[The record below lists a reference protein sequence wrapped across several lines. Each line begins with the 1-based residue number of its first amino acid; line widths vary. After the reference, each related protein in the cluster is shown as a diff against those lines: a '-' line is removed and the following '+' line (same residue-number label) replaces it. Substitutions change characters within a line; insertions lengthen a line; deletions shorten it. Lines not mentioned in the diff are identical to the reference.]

1 MAGISLIYNGVD
13 LSQWFDITDVQRNLG
28 TTHSNTMVKV
38 GQSDGQLWQY
48 MSRDAKT
55 ITITGII
62 TNANLANLRRELGA
76 AVDTDEPQQLII
88 GDDTGVYYLAIYD
101 GQPTIAEDWRS
112 GTISLTFIVP
122 DGVAH
127 SIDTKTANN
136 MPYKDVPVNLA
147 IASHAS
153 ASNTTI
159 VDGYEIL
166 MGLSEDLAG
175 KTITTSAKVIVT
187 NYQGKIDPN
196 SGDPDIEIKDGMS
209 TGNWNGLINPINVT
223 GNGVYTSVP
232 STTIKNPL
240 TGTSNQFGLKMYNL
254 NATIE
259 VWIKV
264 ELGTSASPWSP
275 NPADPEYYS
284 DTITVQNAGSYK
296 SYPVINVTMA
306 SDNGYIGLANS
317 AGGYLEF
324 GNSEE
329 VDGVTQQKTEHALA
343 LGMDSEP
350 SGVVYN
356 SGASN
361 YDNYVGDS
369 SKPNKRQGTI
379 TYGRDAIGGTAA
391 LPTYI
396 NGSYWAGPSMYLPIS
411 ANSNGFATGNF
422 SYAARGV
429 FNTDKKALGRLEQVL
444 QSGSNVAFESVLRD
458 STSNADQIVW
468 EAWIKNT
475 LVKTTTLNRK
485 VFVNNKFIQTQI
497 MRIGGQIKFVLGVVN
512 GFTGSTVKVA
522 SPVTVSSTRYDL
534 ADLAIDGWSAWFE
547 RWQGNE
553 HVISSL
559 SDVRFD
565 WVNVDYW
572 VDEPNR
578 WSNGDVVTID
588 CVNKQVLT
596 NGVPDLTLQTV
607 GNHWDDFYLAPGT
620 NEVDTAC
627 SSWATQPRVDIYY
640 QEAYV

>member
-1 MAGISLIYNGVD
+1 MAGISLTYNGVE
-13 LSQWFDITDVQRNLG
+13 LSQWLDITDVQRNLG
-28 TTHSNTMVKV
+28 TTHSNAMVKV

-55 ITITGII
+55 ITVTGII

-76 AVDTDEPQQLII
+76 AIDTDEPQQLII
-88 GDDTGVYYLAIYD
+88 GDDTGVYYNAIID
-101 GQPTIAEDWRS
+101 GQPTFAEDWRS
-112 GTISLTFIVP
+112 GTVSLSFIVP

-127 SIDTKTANN
+127 SLTTKTLTN
-136 MPYKDVPVNLA
+136 
-147 IASHAS
+147 ASEDGSVAE
-153 ASNTTI
+153 I
-159 VDGYEIL
+159 VDF
-166 MGLSEDLAG
+166 
-175 KTITTSAKVIVT
+175 
-187 NYQGKIDPN
+187 N
-196 SGDPDIEIKDGMS
+196 
-209 TGNWNGLINPINVT
+209 
-223 GNGVYTSVP
+223 
-232 STTIKNPL
+232 
-240 TGTSNQFGLKMYNL
+240 
-254 NATIE
+254 
-259 VWIKV
+259 
-264 ELGTSASPWSP
+264 
-275 NPADPEYYS
+275 
-284 DTITVQNAGSYK
+284 NAGSYK

-317 AGGYLEF
+317 AGGYLEL
-324 GNSEE
+324 GNREE

-361 YDNYVGDS
+361 YNGYGYDS

-379 TYGRDAIGGTAA
+379 TYGKDAAGGTAA

-396 NGSYWAGPSMYLPIS
+396 NGNYWAGPSMYLPIS
-411 ANSNGFATGNF
+411 ANSNGVATGNF
-422 SYAARGV
+422 SYAARGI
-429 FNTDKKALGRLEQVL
+429 FNTDKGAMGRLEQVL
-444 QSGSNVAFESVLRD
+444 QSGSDVAFESVLRD
-458 STSNADQIVW
+458 STNNADQILW
-468 EAWIKNT
+468 EVWIKNT
-475 LVKTTTLNRK
+475 QVKTTTLNRK
-485 VFVNNKFIQTQI
+485 IFVNNKFIQTQI
-497 MRIGGQIKFVLGVVN
+497 TRMGGQIKFVLSVVN

-534 ADLAIDGWSAWFE
+534 ADLAVDGWSAWFE
-547 RWQGNE
+547 RWQGNQ

-578 WSNGDVVTID
+578 WSNGDIVTID
-588 CVNKQVLT
+588 TVNKQVLT

-620 NEVDTAC
+620 NKVDTAC

>member
-13 LSQWFDITDVQRNLG
+13 LSQWFDVTDVQRNFG
-28 TTHSNTMVKV
+28 SNHSNTMVKV
-38 GQSDGQLWQY
+38 GQSDGQLWQH
-48 MSRDAKT
+48 MSRDIKT
-55 ITITGII
+55 ITISGVV
-62 TNANLANLRRELGA
+62 TNTNLANLRRELGA

-88 GDDTGVYYLAIYD
+88 GDDTGVYYNAIID
-101 GQPTIAEDWRS
+101 GQPTLAEDWRS
-112 GTISLTFIVP
+112 GTVSLSFIVP

-127 SIDTKTANN
+127 SLTTKTLTN
-136 MPYKDVPVNLA
+136 
-147 IASHAS
+147 ASEDGSVAE
-153 ASNTTI
+153 I
-159 VDGYEIL
+159 VDF
-166 MGLSEDLAG
+166 
-175 KTITTSAKVIVT
+175 
-187 NYQGKIDPN
+187 N
-196 SGDPDIEIKDGMS
+196 
-209 TGNWNGLINPINVT
+209 
-223 GNGVYTSVP
+223 
-232 STTIKNPL
+232 
-240 TGTSNQFGLKMYNL
+240 
-254 NATIE
+254 
-259 VWIKV
+259 
-264 ELGTSASPWSP
+264 
-275 NPADPEYYS
+275 
-284 DTITVQNAGSYK
+284 NAGSYK

-361 YDNYVGDS
+361 YNGYGYDS

-379 TYGRDAIGGTAA
+379 TYGKDAAGGTAA

-411 ANSNGFATGNF
+411 ANSKGVATGNF

-429 FNTDKKALGRLEQVL
+429 FNTDKGAMGRLEQVL
-444 QSGSNVAFESVLRD
+444 QSGSDVAFESVLRD
-458 STSNADQIVW
+458 STNNADQILW
-468 EAWIKNT
+468 EVWIKNT
-475 LVKTTTLNRK
+475 QVKTTTLNRK
-485 VFVNNKFIQTQI
+485 IFVNNKFIQTQI
-497 MRIGGQIKFVLGVVN
+497 TRMGGQIKFVLSVVN

-534 ADLAIDGWSAWFE
+534 ADLAVDGWSAWFE
-547 RWQGNE
+547 RWQGNQ

-578 WSNGDVVTID
+578 WRNGDIVTID
-588 CVNKQVLT
+588 TVNKQVLT
-596 NGVPDLTLQTV
+596 NGVLDLTLQTV
-607 GNHWDDFYLAPGT
+607 GNHWDDFYLTSGNNT
-620 NEVDTAC
+620 LTVDG